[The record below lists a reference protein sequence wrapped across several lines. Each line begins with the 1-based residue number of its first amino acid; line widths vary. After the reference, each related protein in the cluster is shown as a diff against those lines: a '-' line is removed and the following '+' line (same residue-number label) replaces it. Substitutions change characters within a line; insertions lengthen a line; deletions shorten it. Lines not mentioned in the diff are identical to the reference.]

1 MATLQD
7 LGLVTSYGYA
17 VAGGYIG
24 TVQEYEYYLAHLP
37 NYAQTAEQSAQS
49 AAASATSAT
58 TAATTATTEAGKA
71 ATSENNASAYAS
83 QASTSMAQAAQY
95 ASNASASA
103 LSAHTDADVAYDS
116 SQTAVQKASEAT
128 AAATTATGA
137 KDIAVTSSTL
147 AKSWAV
153 GDAGGARPDE
163 DTNNSKYWCQQ
174 AQAVVGLDVF
184 QGATATQNGKQGLV
198 PGPGMGH
205 QDDVLMG
212 NGSWQLLNYTFVG
225 TTADWTSETN
235 KSFYKI
241 VVLTDD

>member
-24 TVQEYEYYLAHLP
+24 TVDEYEYYLAHLP
-37 NYAQTAEQSAQS
+37 QYAHTAETSAQS
-49 AAASATSAT
+49 AAASATAAT

-103 LSAHTDADVAYDS
+103 LSASSDADTAYDS
-116 SQTAVQKASEAT
+116 SQVAVQKASEAT

-137 KDIAVTSSTL
+137 KNTAVTSSKL
-147 AKSWAV
+147 AQSWAV
-153 GDAGGARPDE
+153 GGTGERPDE
-163 DTNNSKYWCQQ
+163 ATNNSKYWCQQ
-174 AQAVVGLDVF
+174 AQAIVGLDVF
-184 QGATATQNGKQGLV
+184 EGATPTKNGKQGLV
-198 PGPGMGH
+198 PGPGMGM
-205 QDDVLMG
+205 QNNVLFG
-212 NGSWQLLNYTFVG
+212 DATWKQLNFTFIG
-225 TTADWTSETN
+225 TTAEWTAESN

>member
-1 MATLQD
+1 MATIQD

-24 TVQEYEYYLAHLP
+24 TVDEYEYYLAHLP
-37 NYAQTAEQSAQS
+37 QYAQTAEQSAQS

-103 LSAHTDADVAYDS
+103 LSAHTDADTAYDS
-116 SQTAVQKASEAT
+116 SQIAVQKASEAT

-137 KDIAVTSSTL
+137 KDIAVSSSTL

-163 DTNNSKYWCQQ
+163 DTNNAKYWCQQ

-212 NGSWQLLNYTFVG
+212 NGNWQKLNYTFIG
-225 TTADWTSETN
+225 TTAQWTAETN
-235 KSFYKI
+235 KAFYKI